1 MAESNSPGSFQ
12 SPPAPP
18 HPMVIDGANHD
29 LALASCEFFTRRE
42 VLERRSRRVKQL
54 CRVYRELYW
63 ALMEELKRKYR
74 EYYWTYGKSPF
85 KEDEKEAEGI
95 GDYPEGIGEN
105 GKLGL
110 GSVTGSDEIRRCDVT
125 GCKAKAMAL
134 TKYCHAHILSD
145 KKQRLYKGC
154 TFVIKSM
161 QSGPLL
167 CSKPV
172 LRSTVPCYCPGH
184 LQKGEKCLARDL
196 RKAGL
201 NVSST
206 SKLRPDF
213 HVLVAECVRQ
223 IQVKRRAARKATAV
237 KIESN

>member
-1 MAESNSPGSFQ
+1 MCCVEETIFFFFFVFRFFVFRFFVNKKFSF
-12 SPPAPP
+12 
-18 HPMVIDGANHD
+18 I
-29 LALASCEFFTRRE
+29 C
-42 VLERRSRRVKQL
+42 
-54 CRVYRELYW
+54 
-63 ALMEELKRKYR
+63 
-74 EYYWTYGKSPF
+74 
-85 KEDEKEAEGI
+85 
-95 GDYPEGIGEN
+95 
-105 GKLGL
+105 
-110 GSVTGSDEIRRCDVT
+110 
-125 GCKAKAMAL
+125 
-134 TKYCHAHILSD
+134 
-145 KKQRLYKGC
+145 
-154 TFVIKSM
+154 SM

>member
-1 MAESNSPGSFQ
+1 MQQYDAFWFSINKKLSS
-12 SPPAPP
+12 
-18 HPMVIDGANHD
+18 
-29 LALASCEFFTRRE
+29 
-42 VLERRSRRVKQL
+42 
-54 CRVYRELYW
+54 
-63 ALMEELKRKYR
+63 
-74 EYYWTYGKSPF
+74 TY
-85 KEDEKEAEGI
+85 
-95 GDYPEGIGEN
+95 
-105 GKLGL
+105 
-110 GSVTGSDEIRRCDVT
+110 
-125 GCKAKAMAL
+125 
-134 TKYCHAHILSD
+134 
-145 KKQRLYKGC
+145 
-154 TFVIKSM
+154 SM

-213 HVLVAECVRQ
+213 HVLVAEYIRQ
-223 IQVKRRAARKATAV
+223 IQSKRRATRKATAV